1 MHTRLSLITVI
12 GRGDEQRHNFA
23 SGYGTPAW
31 FIPILRVLSPFFA
44 YRLRPAVLN
53 RLT

>member
-1 MHTRLSLITVI
+1 MHAPLTLITLI

-31 FIPILRVLSPFFA
+31 FISIFPGFA
-44 YRLRPAVLN
+44 YRPPPTVLN